1 VPRPVNYEQ
10 REETANAIKT
20 AARNLMAKHGTAG
33 LSIRPIAREIG
44 LTAPALYRYFEN
56 LDALITE
63 LIVDNFNALA
73 AALEIARDQA
83 QGQLSAS
90 QLMAIMLAY
99 RQWALDHPIDF
110 ELIYGNPIPGYE
122 APSDITTPA
131 AARAFVIVAD
141 LLEQII
147 LSGEFHPPQGHD
159 RVPTKIEPYL
169 EGMIQQ
175 ESYAFSTL
183 AAYLTVVG
191 WSQMHGIIMLELTEH
206 ITPIIGDMD
215 SYYRIQ
221 MENLLRLM
229 GISP

>member
-1 VPRPVNYEQ
+1 MSRPVNYEQ
-10 REETANAIKT
+10 REETVNAIKT
-20 AARNLMAKHGTAG
+20 AARDLMAKHGTAG

-73 AALEIARDQA
+73 DAMEIARDQA
-83 QGQLSAS
+83 QHQTPANE
-90 QLMAIMLAY
+90 LMAIMLAY

-122 APSDITTPA
+122 APEEITTPA

-141 LLEQII
+141 LLERII
-147 LSGEFHPPQGHD
+147 NSGAFHPTQGHD
-159 RVPTKIEPYL
+159 HVPTKIEPYL
-169 EGMIQQ
+169 EEMIQQ

-206 ITPIIGDMD
+206 ITPVIGDMD
-215 SYYRIQ
+215 SYYLIQ
-221 MENLLRLM
+221 MENMFRLM

>member
-1 VPRPVNYEQ
+1 VSRPVNYEQ
-10 REETANAIKT
+10 REETVNAIKT
-20 AARNLMAKHGTAG
+20 AARDLMAKHGTAG

-73 AALEIARDQA
+73 DAMEIARDQA
-83 QGQLSAS
+83 QHQTPANE
-90 QLMAIMLAY
+90 LMAIMLAY

-122 APSDITTPA
+122 APSDITIPA

-141 LLEQII
+141 LLERII
-147 LSGEFHPPQGHD
+147 NSGEFRPPQGHD
-159 RVPTKIEPYL
+159 DVPAKIEPYL
-169 EGMIQQ
+169 EEMIQQ

-206 ITPIIGDMD
+206 ITPVIGDMD
-215 SYYRIQ
+215 SYYLIQ
-221 MENLLRLM
+221 MENMFRLM

>member
-1 VPRPVNYEQ
+1 MSRPVNYEQ
-10 REETANAIKT
+10 REETVNAIKT
-20 AARNLMAKHGTAG
+20 AARDLMAKHGTAG

-73 AALEIARDQA
+73 DAMEIARDQA
-83 QGQLSAS
+83 QHQTPAS
-90 QLMAIMLAY
+90 ELMAIMLAY

-122 APSDITTPA
+122 APEEITTPA

-141 LLEQII
+141 LLERII
-147 LSGEFHPPQGHD
+147 NSGAFHPTQGHD
-159 RVPTKIEPYL
+159 HVPTKIEPYL
-169 EGMIQQ
+169 EEMIQQ

-206 ITPIIGDMD
+206 ITPVIGDMD
-215 SYYRIQ
+215 SYYLIQ
-221 MENLLRLM
+221 MENMFRLM